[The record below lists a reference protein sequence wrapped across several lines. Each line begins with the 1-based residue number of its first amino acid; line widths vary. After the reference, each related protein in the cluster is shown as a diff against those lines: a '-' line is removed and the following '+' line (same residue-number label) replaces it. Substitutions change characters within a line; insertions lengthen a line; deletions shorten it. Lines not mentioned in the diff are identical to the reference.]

1 MKRHFVSLAIASA
14 LVLAQ
19 FASAETLIYRGA
31 TVHTMGPSGT
41 LQNATIVIRDGRFAA
56 VGVDV
61 EAPPAAS
68 GDSQGNQVIDARGKI
83 ITPGFFSP
91 MGQLGLTEVSGVD
104 GTVDYYQR
112 GERFSASFDVAD
124 AYNHRSTLVA
134 ISRAGGITRAITAPL
149 PGYAEEGEAPQLFSG
164 LAAAVQLGDQ
174 PDFVADRQIAL
185 VVNLGEGGSGISG
198 GSRAAAMLAL
208 RSGLDDA
215 VDYRRNKNAY
225 ESGQRREYALSMA
238 DMEALQPVLAGRTPL
253 LAHVDR
259 ASDIESLLRVAADY
273 RIKLIIYGGA
283 EAWMVADSLAAA
295 RVPVI
300 LDATGNLPFSF
311 EALNARLESPAMLA
325 AAGVEISFGANW
337 QSETYAARNIAQ
349 SAGNAVAN
357 GLPWI
362 EGLRAITLAPAR
374 MYQVDAKYGSIE
386 VGKEADLIVW
396 SADPLE
402 LTSNPDQ
409 VVIRGKP
416 VSLENRQTLLRDRY
430 LQSDSA
436 LPPAWRK

>member
-1 MKRHFVSLAIASA
+1 MKRCLLNLAIAAVLSLTQSA
-14 LVLAQ
+14 N
-19 FASAETLIYRGA
+19 AETVVYRGA
-31 TVHTMGPSGT
+31 TVHTMGPAGT
-41 LQNATIVIRDGRFAA
+41 LENATIVIRDGRFDA
-56 VGVDV
+56 VRVDV
-61 EAPPAAS
+61 EVPPEAS
-68 GDSQGNQVIDARGKI
+68 SDSQGNRVIDARGKV

-91 MGQLGLTEVSGVD
+91 MGQLGLTEVSSVE

-112 GERFSASFDVAD
+112 GDRFSASFDVAD

-134 ISRAGGITRAITAPL
+134 INRAGGITRAITAPL
-149 PGYAEEGEAPQLFSG
+149 PGYSNEGGAAQLFSG

-174 PDFVADRQIAL
+174 PEFVADRRVAM
-185 VVNLGEGGSGISG
+185 VVNLGEAGSGIAG

-225 ESGQRREYALSMA
+225 ERGQRREYSLSMA
-238 DMEALQPVLAGRTPL
+238 DMEALQAVLAGDTPL
-253 LAHVDR
+253 LVHVDR
-259 ASDIESLLRVAADY
+259 ASDIEPLLRVAADY
-273 RIKLIIYGGA
+273 GIKLIIYGGA
-283 EAWMVADSLAAA
+283 EAWMVADAIAAA

-300 LDATGNLPFSF
+300 LDSTGNLPFSF
-311 EALNARLESPAMLA
+311 EALNARLESPAILA

-337 QSETYAARNIAQ
+337 QSETHAARNIAQ

-362 EGLRAITLAPAR
+362 EGLRAITLSPAR
-374 MYQVDAKYGSIE
+374 MYQVDDKYGSIE

-409 VVIRGKP
+409 VVIRGEA

-430 LQSDSA
+430 LQFDSP
-436 LPPAWRK
+436 LPPAWRR